1 MLKMNNAT
9 NEKMPDAIKCKIE
22 VIGEN
27 PEKFQTRCRG
37 AEVMK
42 KKLIEVALP
51 LEAINCDSGRD
62 NLRLGPLSCLYART
76 GEIV

>member
-1 MLKMNNAT
+1 
-9 NEKMPDAIKCKIE
+9 
-22 VIGEN
+22 
-27 PEKFQTRCRG
+27 
-37 AEVMK
+37 MK

-62 NLRLGPLSCLYART
+62 NLRLGTLSCLYAMT